1 MFKKLNIKKII
12 VGYDFKF
19 GKDRKG
25 NIDLLKL
32 LRKPIVE
39 YIFTSLEGPR
49 WSGPSKR
56 NQKLLDRANKALK
69 KKRQ

>member
-1 MFKKLNIKKII
+1 MEAVVQVIGTIFVGII
-12 VGYDFKF
+12 MLCIGWT
-19 GKDRKG
+19 
-25 NIDLLKL
+25 
-32 LRKPIVE
+32 IVE